1 MESLIL
7 TFKQFL
13 LSLRKMNQ
21 STVSYFDGVALAKK
35 ISAVRY
41 IEVSAITGEG
51 VDEAFQVPFFA
62 RKDANLT

>member
-1 MESLIL
+1 
-7 TFKQFL
+7 
-13 LSLRKMNQ
+13 MNQ

-51 VDEAFQVPFFA
+51 VDEAFEVVFCQILPNN
-62 RKDANLT
+62 DALNLT

>member
-1 MESLIL
+1 
-7 TFKQFL
+7 
-13 LSLRKMNQ
+13 MNQ

-51 VDEAFQVPFFA
+51 VDEAFEVLFFDK
-62 RKDANLT
+62 KDANLTLSNLT